1 MVFGEYLD
9 LRSQMSDLRKILK
22 KCPSDCS
29 EGVIGWL

>member
-22 KCPSDCS
+22 CPSDCS